1 VENYF
6 RNNYFTGFWRN
17 YDLKV
22 TVCSPVDSLLISDL
36 NLRYPCFEF
45 FNELELKNGVLIPG
59 SNFYFMD
66 QLNGRISYIGQLEHG
81 RLRIF
86 IQLYSKIIPEGGGY
100 PELLMDEN
108 TSRESHRE
116 GFSYAKYYQGQLVD
130 RGGNYQY
137 EMYLPKE
144 AKGRGE
150 FYYFEKNGYK
160 HCTYHRG
167 GNNYIMVSYPLTSF
181 FDQVKTFPYLFLLI
195 YIVGLLVFY
204 LNRSSFRIRRR
215 TLDFRGKIQLTL
227 ILSLLGISTLV
238 GIGLIIYN
246 YDQFKNSLREDLN
259 DKLYSISSE
268 LSMRIGAQ
276 DELSPAIHDMLND
289 QLISLSDLTR
299 TDINIYDLY
308 GRLYATS
315 RSEIYDRGLT
325 SRRIDP
331 IAYHALSIESKNN
344 FIHKEYLGKMSFYSA
359 YIPLYNKM
367 NNLVGY
373 LNLPYFARQDEFM
386 KDVSN
391 FIITFSNIYIL
402 LILIS
407 LIVAMLI
414 GTKLT
419 LPLLKI
425 EKNLK
430 GIQLG
435 KVNAKIEYLGEDEI
449 GRLAKEYN
457 KKVDELAES
466 AALLARTERELAWRE
481 MARQIAH
488 EINNPLTPMKLN
500 IQYLRRIKEQGN
512 ENFDEYFDQVSK
524 TLIENIDVLSSI
536 ASSFSD
542 FARMP
547 RIHNELI
554 DLRERVKEA
563 ARLYENTPEVSID
576 VVNYS
581 DSSVWVFADKDQFN
595 RALINLIKNGIQA
608 IPKDK
613 QGRLVLELKKE
624 DQHAL
629 LIVSDNGSGIP
640 EELRPKLFEPNFT
653 TKSSGMGLGLAI
665 TRIIIENFKGEIW
678 FKTSMDVGTAFFV
691 RIPLA
696 DNTPN

>member
-1 VENYF
+1 
-6 RNNYFTGFWRN
+6 
-17 YDLKV
+17 
-22 TVCSPVDSLLISDL
+22 
-36 NLRYPCFEF
+36 
-45 FNELELKNGVLIPG
+45 
-59 SNFYFMD
+59 
-66 QLNGRISYIGQLEHG
+66 
-81 RLRIF
+81 
-86 IQLYSKIIPEGGGY
+86 
-100 PELLMDEN
+100 
-108 TSRESHRE
+108 
-116 GFSYAKYYQGQLVD
+116 
-130 RGGNYQY
+130 
-137 EMYLPKE
+137 
-144 AKGRGE
+144 
-150 FYYFEKNGYK
+150 
-160 HCTYHRG
+160 
-167 GNNYIMVSYPLTSF
+167 MVSYPLTSF

-227 ILSLLGISTLV
+227 ILSLLGISPLV

-425 EKNLK
+425 EQNLK

-581 DSSVWVFADKDQFN
+581 DSPVWVFADKDQFN

-608 IPKDK
+608 IPKEK

-629 LIVSDNGSGIP
+629 RTVSDNGSGIP

-665 TRIIIENFKGEIW
+665 TRRIIENFKGEVW
-678 FKTSMDVGTAFFV
+678 FRTSMDIGTTFFV

-696 DNTPN
+696 DNTSIIK